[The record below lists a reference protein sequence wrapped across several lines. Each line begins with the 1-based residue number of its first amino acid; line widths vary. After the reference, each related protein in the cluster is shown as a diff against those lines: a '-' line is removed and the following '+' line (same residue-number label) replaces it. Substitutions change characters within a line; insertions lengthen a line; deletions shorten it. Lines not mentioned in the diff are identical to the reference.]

1 MNEILEA
8 LNEGKDGKKKEAEKL
23 KGKIEKQKSSA
34 AITKKQDKKKSS
46 ALT

>member
-23 KGKIEKQKSSA
+23 KGQKEKQKGA
-34 AITKKQDKKKSS
+34 VAITKK
-46 ALT
+46 